1 MAHVTMS
8 GTITVPQSCSIN
20 AGQVIEV
27 RLPDIEGKDI
37 RHLDDSPQNSHVTT
51 QVNFTCSNVADGTN
65 LSMSLN
71 GATDPHNPDYL
82 KTDNENLGIRIS
94 DKYDNTIVPGG
105 SAELPIED
113 YADGKGSTEFTAAP
127 VNTTGHV
134 PHTGEYQATATL
146 EIQIR

>member
-1 MAHVTMS
+1 
-8 GTITVPQSCSIN
+8 
-20 AGQVIEV
+20 
-27 RLPDIEGKDI
+27 
-37 RHLDDSPQNSHVTT
+37 
-51 QVNFTCSNVADGTN
+51 NFTCSNVADGTN